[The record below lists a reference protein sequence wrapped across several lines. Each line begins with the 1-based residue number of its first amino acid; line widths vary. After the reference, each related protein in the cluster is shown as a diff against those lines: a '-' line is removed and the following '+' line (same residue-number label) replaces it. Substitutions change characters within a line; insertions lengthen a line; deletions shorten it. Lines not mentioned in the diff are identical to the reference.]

1 VRGRAGWGLGP
12 WLRAVQRTDAERR
25 AAVDARYREE
35 VGAAMARG
43 WTETAAAI
51 ERERAQWVAEG
62 APL

>member
-1 VRGRAGWGLGP
+1 MSRGGWGLGP

-35 VGAAMARG
+35 VAAAVARG
-43 WTETAAAI
+43 WMATAEAI